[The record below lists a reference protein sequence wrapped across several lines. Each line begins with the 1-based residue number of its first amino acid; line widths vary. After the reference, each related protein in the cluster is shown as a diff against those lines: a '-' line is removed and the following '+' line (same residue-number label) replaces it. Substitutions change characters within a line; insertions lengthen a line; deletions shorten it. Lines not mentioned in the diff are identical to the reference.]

1 MIKINLNPKKKG
13 AITKAGAKKRLS
25 LGLPKFKS
33 PVLKI
38 KGIVYVAIP
47 LLILGAEAFYY
58 LKLDYSINKLKN
70 EIYAVDNQINKY
82 KILAKNLKALE
93 RQIEEQKKLKESIRT
108 QIRVFQKFAV
118 RKGQVLRMFK
128 TVAISMPDGVWLTK
142 MDISKTSSSADISG
156 YSFNPK
162 LISRFMRNLNNYY
175 SSVNFTSTKRIQ
187 GNIVDF
193 YEFNLHLTGWKEKEK
208 KKVAQNINN

>member
-13 AITKAGAKKRLS
+13 AITQTGAKRKLG

-33 PVLKI
+33 PKLKV
-38 KGIVYVAIP
+38 KGAVYIAIP

-58 LKLDYSINKLKN
+58 LKLDYSISKLRN
-70 EIYAVDNQINKY
+70 EIRTVDNQIHKY
-82 KILAKNLKALE
+82 RLLVKSLKTLE
-93 RQIEEQKKLKESIRT
+93 QQIEEQKKLKESIRT

-118 RKGQVLRMFK
+118 RKGKVLKMFK

-142 MDISKTSSSADISG
+142 LDLNKNTSSADLSG

-162 LISRFMRNLNNYY
+162 LISRFMKNLNNYY
-175 SSVNFTSTKRIQ
+175 TTVSFTSTKRIK

-193 YEFNLHLTGWKEKEK
+193 YEFNLHLSGWKEDR
-208 KKVAQNINN
+208 KKVAQSTN